1 MMTSM
6 LLDTVKAGTPASV
19 PAIDALAINTI
30 RTLSMDGVQKARSGH
45 PGAPM
50 GLAPV
55 GWALFQDA
63 LTFDPDHPGWINRDR
78 FVLSNGHASMLLYSL
93 LHLAGVKQLDRHG
106 QPTSED
112 AVSLDQI
119 KAFRQL
125 GSRTPGHPEFGMTGG
140 VEVTTGPLGQGIAT
154 SVGMAMAERWL
165 ASRFNRPEFELIAH
179 RVWAICG
186 DGCLMEG
193 VSAEAASMA
202 GHLKLGNLCWI
213 YDSNRITIEGHTDL
227 AFSEDVRRRFEGH
240 GWNVLHVADAN
251 DLPSLEV
258 AFTAARACVDRPTL
272 IIVDTHIGWGSPK
285 KQDSH
290 AAHGEPLG
298 DDEIKATKRVYGWPE
313 DAQFLVPGEVR
324 ERMDGVFG
332 ARGRSAHAAWKA
344 RFAGYRA
351 QHPALAAELEC
362 IMQRTLPA
370 GWDAALPSFPA
381 DPKGMATRASG
392 GKVLNAVAKAVP
404 WLVGGS
410 ADLAPSTKTLIDG
423 EPGMQSHTPGG
434 RNVHFGVREF
444 GMAAA
449 CNGMALSGLRS
460 YGASFFC
467 FTDYARPAIRLGAL
481 MELPVIWIFTHDS
494 IGLGED
500 GPTHQPVEQ
509 LASLRAMPH
518 LQVWR
523 PGDANEVTE
532 CWRQAML
539 ATHGPSMLVLSRQDI
554 PTLDRSTLAP
564 AAGCARGAYILRE
577 ASAAPKVIL
586 IGTGTELH
594 LCLQA
599 AERLEAAG
607 CPTRVV
613 SMPCTTVF
621 AAQDAAYRES
631 VLPRAI
637 TRRVAVEAGSSLGW
651 DRWIGNDG
659 VFVGID
665 AFGAS
670 APAPALYAHYGIT
683 VDRIV
688 AAAS

>member
-1 MMTSM
+1 MTIST
-6 LLDTVKAGTPASV
+6 LLDNVKAGTPASV

-30 RTLSMDGVQKARSGH
+30 RTLSMDGVQRAKSGH

-50 GLAPV
+50 GLASV
-55 GWALFQDA
+55 GWALFQDE
-63 LTFDPDHPGWINRDR
+63 LTFDPDRPDWINRDR

-106 QPTSED
+106 NPTGED

-125 GSRTPGHPEFGMTGG
+125 GSRTPGHPEFGMTSG

-165 ASRFNRPEFELIAH
+165 AARYNRPEFELIAH

-193 VSAEAASMA
+193 VSAEAASLA

-227 AFSEDVRRRFEGH
+227 AFSEDVRQRFEGH

-251 DLPSLEV
+251 DLPALRE
-258 AFTAARACVDRPTL
+258 AFTAARACTDRPTL
-272 IIVDTHIGWGSPK
+272 IIVNTHIGWGSPK

-332 ARGRSAHAAWKA
+332 ARGRSAHAAWQA
-344 RFAGYRA
+344 RYEAYRLK
-351 QHPALAAELEC
+351 HPALAAELDG
-362 IMQRTLPA
+362 ITHRTLPA
-370 GWDAALPSFPA
+370 GWDAALPVFPA
-381 DPKGMATRASG
+381 DVKGMATRASG
-392 GKVLNAVAKAVP
+392 GKVLNAVAKSVP

-423 EPGMQSHTPGG
+423 ESGMQAASPGG
-434 RNVHFGVREF
+434 RNIHFGVREF

-460 YGASFFC
+460 FGASFFC

-481 MELPVIWIFTHDS
+481 MELPVIWVFTHDS

-500 GPTHQPVEQ
+500 GPTHQPIEQ

-518 LQVWR
+518 LNVWR

-539 ATHGPSMLVLSRQDI
+539 DTHGPSMLVLSRQDI
-554 PTLDRSTLAP
+554 PTFDRTALAP
-564 AAGCARGAYILRE
+564 AAGCARGAYVLRE
-577 ASAAPKVIL
+577 ASASPKAIL

-594 LCLQA
+594 LCIQA
-599 AERLEAAG
+599 AERLEADG

-613 SMPCTTVF
+613 SMPCMEVF
-621 AAQDAAYRES
+621 AAQDVAYRES
-631 VLPRAI
+631 VLPTAI
-637 TRRVAVEAGSSLGW
+637 TRRVAVEAGVRLGW
-651 DRWIGNDG
+651 DRWIGPEG
-659 VFVGID
+659 TFIGID
-665 AFGAS
+665 GFGAS

-683 VDRIV
+683 VERIM
-688 AAAS
+688 AAAR

>member
-1 MMTSM
+1 MITTT
-6 LLDTVKAGTPASV
+6 LLDTVKAGTPTSV
-19 PAIDALAINTI
+19 PTIDALAINTI
-30 RTLSMDGVQKARSGH
+30 RTLSMDGVQKAKSGH

-63 LTFDPDHPGWINRDR
+63 LTFDPDRPDWINRDR
-78 FVLSNGHASMLLYSL
+78 FVLSNGHASMLLYAL
-93 LHLAGVKQLDRHG
+93 LHLAGVKQLDRLG
-106 QPTSED
+106 QPVDDE

-125 GSRTPGHPEFGMTGG
+125 GSRTPGHPEFGITSG

-165 ASRFNRPEFELIAH
+165 ASRYNRPGFELISH

-227 AFSEDVRRRFEGH
+227 AFSEDVRQRFEGH

-251 DLPSLEV
+251 DLPSLRV
-258 AFTAARACVDRPTL
+258 AFTSARSCTERPTL
-272 IIVDTHIGWGSPK
+272 IIVNTHIGWGSPK

-298 DDEIKATKRVYGWPE
+298 EDEIKATKRVYGWPE

-324 ERMDGVFG
+324 ERMDAIFG
-332 ARGRSAHAAWKA
+332 ARGRSAHAAWQA
-344 RFAGYRA
+344 RFEAYRA
-351 QHPALAAELEC
+351 QHPALAAELDC
-362 IMQRTLPA
+362 IKRRTLPA
-370 GWDAALPSFPA
+370 GWDAALPSFPTDA
-381 DPKGMATRASG
+381 KGMATRVSG
-392 GKVLNAVAKAVP
+392 GKVLNAIAKSVP

-423 EPGMQSHTPGG
+423 ESGMQAQSPGG
-434 RNVHFGVREF
+434 RNIHFGVREF

-449 CNGMALSGLRS
+449 CNGMALTGLRS
-460 YGASFFC
+460 FGASFFS

-481 MELPVIWIFTHDS
+481 MDLPVIWVFTHDS

-500 GPTHQPVEQ
+500 GPTHQPVEH

-518 LQVWR
+518 LSVWR

-539 ATHGPSMLVLSRQDI
+539 NTHGPSMLVLSRQDI
-554 PTLDRSTLAP
+554 PTLDRATLAP
-564 AAGCARGAYILRE
+564 ASGCARGAYVLRE
-577 ASAAPKVIL
+577 SSSTPKAIL
-586 IGTGTELH
+586 IGTGTELT

-599 AERLEAAG
+599 ADRLEASG

-631 VLPRAI
+631 VLPKAI

-651 DRWIGNDG
+651 DRWIGSDG
-659 VFVGID
+659 TFVGID
-665 AFGAS
+665 DFGAS
-670 APAPALYAHYGIT
+670 APAPVLYAHFGIT